1 MFNPKEGRKMYRE
14 MKLKK
19 QKTKTKMSNQHW
31 QTSSK
36 TDQEK
41 DGENI
46 NYQWMKRGCHYRPWG
61 HQMNTEGIL
70 QATLLLLPSHFSR
83 VRLCATP
90 ETAAHQ
96 APLSLGFSRQNT
108 GVGCHFLLQCVK
120 VKVKSLSHAQP
131 SATPWTAA
139 LQAPLSMGFS
149 RQEDWSGVPLPSPQ
163 SGIEYAL

>member
-1 MFNPKEGRKMYRE
+1 
-14 MKLKK
+14 
-19 QKTKTKMSNQHW
+19 
-31 QTSSK
+31 
-36 TDQEK
+36 
-41 DGENI
+41 
-46 NYQWMKRGCHYRPWG
+46 
-61 HQMNTEGIL
+61 MNTEGIL

-120 VKVKSLSHAQP
+120 VKVKSLSHVQP

-139 LQAPLSMGFS
+139 YQAPPSMRFS
-149 RQEDWSGVPLPSPQ
+149 RQEYWNGLPLPSALLIKVSYNRLYFCIVCCNLSFFSSNFVDLILLSFFLDE
-163 SGIEYAL
+163 SG

>member
-1 MFNPKEGRKMYRE
+1 
-14 MKLKK
+14 
-19 QKTKTKMSNQHW
+19 
-31 QTSSK
+31 
-36 TDQEK
+36 
-41 DGENI
+41 
-46 NYQWMKRGCHYRPWG
+46 
-61 HQMNTEGIL
+61 MNTEGIL

-149 RQEDWSGVPLPSPQ
+149 RPRVLEWGAIAFSVLWPRTV
-163 SGIEYAL
+163 